1 MLIMNQVK
9 NLQKLATL
17 SYFDKNTLSQFMEMS
32 DNSLYSNIK
41 RWLKKGDLIALK
53 KGLYVTSDYI
63 RSLKTTKT
71 YSEFIAN
78 KLREPSY
85 LSMETVLQRHNM
97 LTEAVFGW
105 TSVTLKSKRI
115 YKNRL
120 GAFVYRNIKP
130 VLFTGFEIR
139 NEDGFD
145 VRVARK
151 AKALFDFLY
160 FKLFKIKV
168 ITPDILDSF
177 RLNFDGFSKTDLKE
191 FAGYCQLSGV
201 QKFIQLPTM
210 IGKLL

>member
-1 MLIMNQVK
+1 MNQVRELK
-9 NLQKLATL
+9 KLAVL
-17 SYFDKNTLSQFMEMS
+17 SYFDKNTLSQFMALS

-41 RWLKKGDLIALK
+41 RWLKKSDLVALK
-53 KGLYVTSDYI
+53 KGMYVTQDYLMH
-63 RSLKTTKT
+63 LKTTKT
-71 YSEFIAN
+71 YSDFIAN

-85 LSMETVLQRHNM
+85 LSMETVLQRHTM

-115 YKNRL
+115 YKNSL

-130 VLFTGFEIR
+130 DLFTGFEIR
-139 NEDGFD
+139 NEEGFD

-160 FKLFKIKV
+160 FKLFKIGV
-168 ITPDILDSF
+168 ITPEIIDSF
-177 RLNFDGFSKTDLKE
+177 RLNFDGFSKADLKE
-191 FAGYCQLSGV
+191 FSGYCKLSGI
-201 QKFIQLPTM
+201 QKFIQLPPM